1 MIRAVLKF
9 AGVFAIIMT
18 HLVHHS
24 LVNLIIRDEQ
34 KRLRYFLRS
43 IARTAGWALKILNVK
58 VEFPNGKTDLSKS
71 FIVCNHVSY
80 LDALVLFRHYP
91 SLFITS
97 VEIRETFL
105 LGKLCDLAGC
115 FFVERRPRKRDPQT
129 INREMG
135 SMKQRLTEGFSI
147 LLFPEGTSSNG
158 SSVLPFKTPFFQTV
172 IDCQVPLYP
181 LCLKYVS
188 INDEKFSPANADL
201 VCWYGDMTF
210 PDHLFTLCRQKNVVA
225 HVTEIPAIYPAPEHD
240 RVGLAR
246 LSHDLISGAYAKS

>member
-9 AGVFAIIMT
+9 AGVLAIIMT

-24 LVNLIIRDEQ
+24 LIQFIIRDEQ

-58 VEFPNGKTDLSKS
+58 VEFPNGRSDLSKS

-80 LDALVLFRHYP
+80 LDALVLFHYYP

-115 FFVERRPRKRDPQT
+115 FFVERRLRKRDPQT
-129 INREMG
+129 INREMS
-135 SMKQRLTEGFSI
+135 SMKQRLSEGFSI

-158 SSVLPFKTPFFQTV
+158 SSVLPFKTPFFQLV

-188 INDEKFSPANADL
+188 INDQKFSPANADF

-225 HVTEIPAIYPAPEHD
+225 HVTEIPAIHPDPTHD

-246 LSHDLISGAYAKS
+246 LSQGLISEAYAKS

>member
-1 MIRAVLKF
+1 MILAVLKF

-18 HLVHHS
+18 HLVHHTLIS
-24 LVNLIIRDEQ
+24 FIIRDEQ
-34 KRLRYFLRS
+34 KKLRYYLRS
-43 IARTAGWALKILNVK
+43 IARTAGIALKILNVQ
-58 VEFPNGKTDLSKS
+58 VEFPNGKTDLAKS

-115 FFVERRPRKRDPQT
+115 FFVERRRSKRDPET

-135 SMKQRLTEGFSI
+135 SMKQRLTDGFSI

-188 INDEKFSPANADL
+188 INDEKFSPANADY

-210 PDHLFTLCRQKNVVA
+210 PDHLFTLCRQQKVVA
-225 HVTEIPAIYPAPEHD
+225 HVSEIPAIHPAPEHD

-246 LSHDLISGAYAKS
+246 HSHELISEAYAKN

>member
-1 MIRAVLKF
+1 MIIAALKF
-9 AGVFAIIMT
+9 AGVFAIMMF

-24 LVNLIIRDEQ
+24 VISLVIRDER
-34 KRLRYFLRS
+34 KRMRYYLRS
-43 IARTAGWALKILNVK
+43 IARSAGLALKILNVE
-58 VEFPNGKTDLSKS
+58 VAFPSGKSDLSRS

-105 LGKLCDLAGC
+105 LGQLCAFAGC
-115 FFVERRPRKRDPQT
+115 FFVERRRSKRDPET
-129 INREMG
+129 IGREMG

-158 SSVLPFKTPFFQTV
+158 ASVLPFKTPFFQTV

-181 LCLKYVS
+181 LCLKYVT

-210 PDHLFTLCRQKNVVA
+210 PDHLFKLCRQKKVVA
-225 HVTEIPAIYPAPEHD
+225 HVTEIPAIQPAPGHD
-240 RVGLAR
+240 RIGLAL
-246 LSHDLISGAYAKS
+246 LSHDLISEAYAKG